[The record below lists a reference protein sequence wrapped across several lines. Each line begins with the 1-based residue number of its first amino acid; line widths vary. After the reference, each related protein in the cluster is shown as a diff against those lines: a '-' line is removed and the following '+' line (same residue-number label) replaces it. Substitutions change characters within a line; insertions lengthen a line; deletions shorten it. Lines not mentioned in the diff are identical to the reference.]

1 MGFATALG
9 APPAAPRWNLEPR
22 AGDHD
27 YARQLIADGTRTLV
41 ISACSSHSARNWS
54 AAGYAAVAD
63 HAANVHGLRV
73 ILAGGP
79 SPVEQE
85 MAAQITALAR
95 VPLVNQVGRDTL
107 PQLLALLSR
116 ATALLTPDSGP
127 EENWC
132 RPSADPLLRSVA
144 ELGPEAAAVIL
155 SGMGHDG
162 LEGCRCLHAAGGRIL
177 VQDEATSVV
186 WGMPGAVA
194 AAGLADAVAP
204 VARLAE
210 LLMCPPPGGCP

>member
-1 MGFATALG
+1 MSLRAGMDPAPAATCDPAPRRVLVVAASTGGPQALAAFLGALG
-9 APPAAPRWNLEPR
+9 RSWRIPVLIVQHMPAHLTGVL
-22 AGDHD
+22 AG
-27 YARQLIADGTRTLV
+27 QLSR
-41 ISACSSHSARNWS
+41 
-54 AAGYAAVAD
+54 
-63 HAANVHGLRV
+63 
-73 ILAGGP
+73 AGGP
-79 SPVEQE
+79 PVTEVTQPCRLRPGQ
-85 MAAQITALAR
+85 AYLAPGDRHIRLAR
-95 VPLVNQVGRDTL
+95 AGAELWV
-107 PQLLALLSR
+107 
-116 ATALLTPDSGP
+116 TPDSGP

-144 ELGPEAAAVIL
+144 ELGPDAAAVIL